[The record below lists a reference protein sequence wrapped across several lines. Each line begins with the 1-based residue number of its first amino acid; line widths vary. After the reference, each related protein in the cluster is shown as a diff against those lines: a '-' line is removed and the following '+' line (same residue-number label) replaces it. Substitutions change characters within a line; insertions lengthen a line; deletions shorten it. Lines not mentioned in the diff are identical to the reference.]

1 MIRAIS
7 SAEAAALP
15 PRSEALLRIAAAAQ
29 AYGDE
34 WQALRFWRGDD
45 GSVIALWDGTATLHA
60 AEAAEDALLF
70 LTMSPDVRVV
80 RTDEATAKRLTGM
93 WGGQAAFGDV
103 MRAAQ
108 PLAVVGAAESV
119 PPAAVYPLLHE
130 TFGEGV
136 PPFDVWYA
144 DVHHRL
150 RRGRFDA
157 AAVTVGG
164 VVVSCALTT
173 AQTADAVL
181 LGGVATAPAFRG
193 RGYAS
198 ACVTRL
204 AQRAQSDGREVW
216 ISPKNESAAA
226 LYRRLGFVTCGRW
239 GTVAK

>member
-1 MIRAIS
+1 MIRAVS
-7 SAEAAALP
+7 AAEAAALP

-60 AEAAEDALLF
+60 AEEVEDALLF
-70 LTMSPDVRVV
+70 LTMSPDVHAV
-80 RTDEATAKRLTGM
+80 RTDEASAERLAAM
-93 WGGQAAFGDV
+93 WGTNAVSGDV

-108 PLAVVGAAESV
+108 PLEAVGAVESV
-119 PPAAVYPLLHE
+119 PPSAVYPLLHE
-130 TFGEGV
+130 TFGEAV

-157 AAVTVGG
+157 AAVTAGDA
-164 VVVSCALTT
+164 VVSCALTT
-173 AQTADAVL
+173 AQTAEAAL

-204 AQRAQSDGREVW
+204 ARHMQAARRDVW
-216 ISPKNESAAA
+216 ISPKNASAAA
-226 LYRRLGFVTCGRW
+226 LYRRLGFVPCGRW
-239 GTVAK
+239 GMVTK